1 MNRNS
6 IALLLSISVLQMT
19 YVTSFSPTRIP
30 VSQTLYHPSSHAS
43 SAAFYASAYDQE
55 EGFGMEDES
64 GVEESEISPEKK
76 ELVSQIMIVAV
87 GAFFV
92 YSIITVVLDTA
103 SFVSGS
109 MSQAFD
115 IGNIA
120 NFAASVIGT
129 VAGATWSGLKVAA
142 PVVGKGVI
150 SAGQAAA
157 PYVQEA
163 SQKVSEVATPYVQEA
178 AQRVSEAASPVVE
191 QAAQAVNEAA
201 SPYVSAVDSTINS
214 ATSAVTSTLDA
225 TVVAPIKEATN
236 SVVSTVD
243 YTVKATTDSVVTA
256 VDSSIKEAAG
266 SVSSTFKGV
275 ADGAVESIKQASP
288 F

>member
-1 MNRNS
+1 MISRNA
-6 IALLLSISVLQMT
+6 IALLLFTSVLKMSS
-19 YVTSFSPTRIP
+19 VTSFSATNINSLK
-30 VSQTLYHPSSHAS
+30 VQQSHHQSSPAS
-43 SAAFYASAYDQE
+43 MLYASAYDQ
-55 EGFGMEDES
+55 DES
-64 GVEESEISPEKK
+64 FLVEKDSIDSEDGGEVSPDKK
-76 ELVSQIMIVAV
+76 ELVSQIVLVAV
-87 GAFFV
+87 GSFFA
-92 YSIITVVLDTA
+92 YSLLMVGLNAA
-103 SFVSGS
+103 SFVSG
-109 MSQAFD
+109 AFD

-120 NFAASVIGT
+120 NFAGSVVGT
-129 VAGATWSGLKVAA
+129 VAGATWTGLKAAA

-178 AQRVSEAASPVVE
+178 AQKVSEAASPVVE

-214 ATSAVTSTLDA
+214 AASAVTSTLDA
-225 TVVAPIKEATN
+225 TIVAPIKGATDT
-236 SVVSTVD
+236 VVSTVD
-243 YTVKATTDSVVTA
+243 STVKATTDSVVTA

-266 SVSSTFKGV
+266 SVSTTLKGV
-275 ADGAVESIKQASP
+275 TGGAMESIKQASP